1 MAYRQDQG
9 RLARM
14 AAFWSLAIMV
24 FYGCTSL
31 RAELAGQFNETL
43 GQRLWEGGR
52 IPVLGV
58 NITPAFLISLV
69 VFIAAMI
76 LLYRW
81 TESPKIAD
89 SLIDTES
96 ELRKVT
102 WPTMPEALNS
112 SVVVIICVLVLMV
125 ILAGADF
132 LLGRIVSNLLLGGA

>member
-14 AAFWSLAIMV
+14 AAFWSLAIMI

-31 RAELAGQFNETL
+31 RTELAGQFSESL
-43 GQRLWEGGR
+43 GQRLWEGAR
-52 IPVLGV
+52 IPILGID
-58 NITPAFLISLV
+58 ITPAFLIATV
-69 VFIAAMI
+69 VFAACMI

-81 TESPKIAD
+81 TESPKVAD
-89 SLIDTES
+89 QLIDTES

-102 WPTMPEALNS
+102 WPTLPEAMNS
-112 SVVVIICVLVLMV
+112 SVVVIVCVLVLMV